1 MEPRALRTPER
12 AGRTRRVEADGDDV
26 GERNACLA
34 GGDRQAVFD
43 LLQADIRPLLGK
55 RGVLAQ
61 AFDQELFFRV
71 DQCVVDGGTAK
82 IHSGHDLHAM
92 FSVFILTAQTL
103 KVSTL
108 RGHMESET
116 IGIVVHATG
125 STGVL
130 HQLTGV
136 IARHQGDITSVEIL
150 DNRPEQAR
158 TYFEVVLPAGPDG
171 LMEDLR
177 GLPIVR
183 GVEIVKTLQAIYG
196 KRIIIMGGGAQ
207 VGQVAIGAVSEADRH
222 NIRGEHISVDTIP
235 LVGERKLADAV
246 RAVARL
252 PRAKALVLAGS
263 LMGGDIETAVK
274 EVRQQGLVVISL
286 NMAGS
291 VPDAADLVVTDPV
304 QAGVMAV
311 MLVADTAKF
320 TLERLKRRVF

>member
-1 MEPRALRTPER
+1 M
-12 AGRTRRVEADGDDV
+12 
-26 GERNACLA
+26 
-34 GGDRQAVFD
+34 
-43 LLQADIRPLLGK
+43 GK
-55 RGVLAQ
+55 
-61 AFDQELFFRV
+61 D
-71 DQCVVDGGTAK
+71 
-82 IHSGHDLHAM
+82 
-92 FSVFILTAQTL
+92 
-103 KVSTL
+103 
-108 RGHMESET
+108 T
-116 IGIVVHATG
+116 IGILVHATG

-136 IARHQGDITSVEIL
+136 IARHQGDIASVEIL
-150 DNRPEQAR
+150 DNRPTEAR
-158 TYFEVVLPAGPDG
+158 TYFEVVLPGGPEG
-171 LMEDLR
+171 LMDDLR
-177 GLPIVR
+177 ALPIVR
-183 GVEIVKTLQAIYG
+183 AVEIVKTLQAIYG

-263 LMGGDIETAVK
+263 LMGGDIETAVR
-274 EVRQQGLVVISL
+274 EVRRQGLVVISL

-311 MLVADTAKF
+311 MLVADTATF